1 MGDEILKEVL
11 DKTTILGIWLKLKSL
26 YMTKSLT
33 NKLYQLQM
41 GEGMTI
47 KDHLDLSNKII
58 LELKS
63 ANVKIEDED
72 QVVLLLCSFPSSY
85 ENLVDT
91 MMS

>member
-11 DKTTILGIWLKLKSL
+11 DKTTILGIWLKLESL

-58 LELKS
+58 LDLKS
-63 ANVKIEDED
+63 ANVKIEDEN
-72 QVVLLLCSFPSSY
+72 QVVLPLCSPPSSY
-85 ENLVDT
+85 ENLVDA

>member
-1 MGDEILKEVL
+1 MGNEILREVS
-11 DKTTILGIWLKLKSL
+11 DETTILGIWLKLESL

-41 GEGMTI
+41 DEGNTI
-47 KDHLDLSNKII
+47 KDHLDLSNKTI
-58 LELKS
+58 LDLKS

-72 QVVLLLCSFPSSY
+72 QVVLLLCSLPNSY
-85 ENLVDT
+85 ENLVDA